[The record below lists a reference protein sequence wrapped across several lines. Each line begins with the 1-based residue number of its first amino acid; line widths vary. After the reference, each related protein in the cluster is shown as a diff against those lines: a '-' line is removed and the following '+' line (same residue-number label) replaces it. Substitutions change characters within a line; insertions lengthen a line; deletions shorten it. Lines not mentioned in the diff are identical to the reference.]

1 MSPLDGWWITW
12 CKNLPL
18 VTGAIESLT
27 EERGSDVLLQRVRG
41 GTAEEKA
48 RGLLN
53 AMQKWD
59 ASAKGLYAML
69 NLSAAALGL
78 RYILTRPGTTGIC
91 STESFVQYL
100 IGLNHDA
107 VQ

>member
-1 MSPLDGWWITW
+1 MTW
-12 CKNLPL
+12 FKNLQV
-18 VTGAIESLT
+18 VTGAIKSLT

-59 ASAKGLYAML
+59 TSAKGLYAML
-69 NLSAAALGL
+69 NLSTAALGL
-78 RYILTRPGTTGIC
+78 RYILTRRGNAAGIC
-91 STESFVQYL
+91 PTEGFVQYL
-100 IGLNHDA
+100 VGLNQDA
-107 VQ
+107 VK